1 MPGILWPLTLLLS
14 PSQTGPPAP
23 LSQGPGDD
31 TVSAQ
36 MILAH
41 LPWLKVID
49 APTSAKAPFPL
60 KETYSEVLGIG
71 LCTCLGGPSDSLP
84 QRPWKKETDGQ
95 VGMKAPLQGNS
106 HKVTF
111 QPAL

>member
-1 MPGILWPLTLLLS
+1 MPGILWLLTLLLS

-23 LSQGPGDD
+23 LSQGPCDD

-60 KETYSEVLGIG
+60 KETYSEVLGIWNDWG
-71 LCTCLGGPSDSLP
+71 VITLP
-84 QRPWKKETDGQ
+84 TTAHS
-95 VGMKAPLQGNS
+95 MNI
-106 HKVTF
+106 
-111 QPAL
+111 